1 MDNCM
6 LCAARRGSEVHRNL
20 LVESTKASVRAAL
33 MERSVQWLP
42 MRLEMSLDLIN
53 LILPEWSK
61 SIKTALCGV
70 QIIGSELMPPGVV
83 RLSWVQMCNPAG
95 PGSRDCVQ
103 VSRML
108 CEKCLEPERIESLRG

>member
-1 MDNCM
+1 MADCM
-6 LCAARRGSEVHRNL
+6 LCAAKRGSKMHREL
-20 LVESTKASVRAAL
+20 LTISVKEAVRAVL
-33 MERSVQWLP
+33 VKRSVQWLP